1 MSIVLSDLS
10 LLLEIAELGS
20 FSQAAA
26 KRGWSQPQVSQRVQ
40 ALELELGVCL
50 FHRHRRGAEP
60 TAACLAF
67 LPSAR
72 QAVSALELGR
82 EILQGTPAL
91 PCLRLSCLPSLT
103 SAVFGPLLLDL
114 AEAPLEI
121 RCETDHSSQIMQ
133 NLLSGL
139 VQVGFV
145 LRCPAM
151 AGIQMETLWRSP
163 IVAVAA
169 AGHPL
174 AEREQPLYL
183 EEVAAYRI
191 APQHWGMECDEL
203 IRRLRLA
210 RTVAQPIHA
219 VQPASAARELA
230 LRHGFLCFMPELSIQ
245 SDLADGVLRRLKIAD
260 LPAWQWEVTMAWR
273 AGKRRDEGKELVL
286 DAARA
291 LAGRWASMASG

>member
-1 MSIVLSDLS
+1 MSISFADLC
-10 LLLEIAELGS
+10 LLLDIAELGS

-40 ALELELGVCL
+40 QLEQELNIGL
-50 FHRHRRGAEP
+50 FQRHRRGAGADRGLP
-60 TAACLAF
+60 GLSAIGAASCVGLGTGAGN
-67 LPSAR
+67 PAR
-72 QAVSALELGR
+72 HAG
-82 EILQGTPAL
+82 L

-103 SAVFGPLLLDL
+103 SSVFGPLLLAL

-121 RCETDHSSQIMQ
+121 RCDTDHSQQIMQ

-163 IVAVAA
+163 IVAVVA

-174 AEREQPLYL
+174 AEKEQPLRL
-183 EEVAAYRI
+183 EEVASYRI
-191 APQHWGMECDEL
+191 APQYWGVECDEL

-210 RTVAQPIHA
+210 RMVAQPIHA

-230 LRHGFLCFMPELSIQ
+230 MRHGFLCFLPELSIQ
-245 SDLADGVLRRLKIAD
+245 SDLAEACC
-260 LPAWQWEVTMAWR
+260 
-273 AGKRRDEGKELVL
+273 AG
-286 DAARA
+286 
-291 LAGRWASMASG
+291 

>member
-1 MSIVLSDLS
+1 MSISFADLR
-10 LLLEIAELGS
+10 LLLDIAELGS

-40 ALELELGVCL
+40 LLEQELGIGL
-50 FHRHRRGAEP
+50 FQRHRRGAEP

-72 QAVSALELGR
+72 QAVSALVQGM

-103 SAVFGPLLLDL
+103 SAVFGPLLLAL
-114 AEAPLEI
+114 AEAPLEV
-121 RCETDHSSQIMQ
+121 RCDTDHSQQIMQ

-139 VQVGFV
+139 VHIGFV

-163 IVAVAA
+163 IVAVVA
-169 AGHPL
+169 AGHAL
-174 AEREQPLYL
+174 ADRAEALTL
-183 EEVAAYRI
+183 EEAAAYRI
-191 APQHWGMECDEL
+191 APQYWGAECDEL
-203 IRRLRLA
+203 IRRLRQA

-219 VQPASAARELA
+219 IPPASAARELA
-230 LRHGFLCFMPELSIQ
+230 MRHGFLCFMPELSIQ
-245 SDLADGVLRRLKIAD
+245 SDLAEGVLRRVRIAD
-260 LPAWQWEVTMAWR
+260 LPPWQWEVTMAWR
-273 AGKRRDEGKELVL
+273 TGKRRDEGKELVL
-286 DAARA
+286 RAARA
-291 LAGRWASMASG
+291 LAERWASMAAA

>member
-1 MSIVLSDLS
+1 MSISFADLC
-10 LLLEIAELGS
+10 LLLDIAELGS

-40 ALELELGVCL
+40 QLEQELNIGL
-50 FHRHRRGAEP
+50 FQRHRRGAEP

-72 QAVSALELGR
+72 QAVSALEQGR

-103 SAVFGPLLLDL
+103 SSVFGPLLLAL

-121 RCETDHSSQIMQ
+121 RCDTDHSQQIMQ

-163 IVAVAA
+163 IVAVVA

-174 AEREQPLYL
+174 AEKEQPLRL
-183 EEVAAYRI
+183 EEVASYRI
-191 APQHWGMECDEL
+191 APQYWGVECDEL

-230 LRHGFLCFMPELSIQ
+230 MRHGFLCFLPELSIQ
-245 SDLADGVLRRLKIAD
+245 SDLAEGVLRRVRIAD

-273 AGKRRDEGKELVL
+273 TGKRRDAGKELVL
-286 DAARA
+286 RAARA
-291 LAGRWASMASG
+291 LAERWASMAAA